1 MIMSALYAVMLE
13 KRFEAKAFVVA
24 GSLYVDDKR
33 IFGED
38 SNVDGQTFS
47 KSNPSWDG
55 HGWLAVGD
63 FIADISVGRTA
74 RSGKCSPLLTER
86 VIRQFGPNSGLVVCK
101 PTAIE
106 NDGLFYRP
114 QYVLVQDQV
123 DALARGA
130 IAKATGSI

>member
-63 FIADISVGRTA
+63 FIADISA
-74 RSGKCSPLLTER
+74 RRSYGAAARVWHHRCCVATPTDGASHGTER
-86 VIRQFGPNSGLVVCK
+86 FEPSPRRL
-101 PTAIE
+101 
-106 NDGLFYRP
+106 
-114 QYVLVQDQV
+114 
-123 DALARGA
+123 
-130 IAKATGSI
+130 